1 MTAYERLMAE
11 AIPTR
16 PAAPPS
22 RPPARSLEPWTPA
35 EQDAHWAELC
45 EAVGTPDA
53 PRPHLRLIT
62 DTDAEPERRSA

>member
-1 MTAYERLMAE
+1 MTTAYERLMAE
-11 AIPTR
+11 QIPTR
-16 PAAPPS
+16 PAPPPKPEPPS
-22 RPPARSLEPWTPA
+22 RPLQPWTPA

-62 DTDAEPERRSA
+62 DEPDTDAA